1 MDEPILALDE
11 AAAAKLKTMKDAGRF
26 DGSALR
32 VTVSRDGAA
41 FQYQLEVVEEETAS
55 PEDAVIDAAGVR
67 FYVDAESVPRLRGA
81 TLQYVDAMSGGG
93 FRFENPNQPEL
104 LSNPIA
110 ERVQR
115 LLDERINP
123 SVADHG
129 GHVSLVDVQEG
140 RVFLRFG
147 GGCQGCGM
155 VDVTLKDGIQ
165 GQLMAE
171 IPEITQVLDATDHA
185 SGTNPY
191 YEPGR

>member
-41 FQYQLEVVEEETAS
+41 FHYQLEVVEEETAS
-55 PEDAVIDAAGVR
+55 PEDAVIDAAGIR

-81 TLQYVDAMSGGG
+81 TLQYVDAMSDGG

-110 ERVQR
+110 ARVQR

-155 VDVTLKDGIQ
+155 VDVTLKEGIQ
-165 GQLMAE
+165 AQLMAE
-171 IPEITQVLDATDHA
+171 IPEITQVLDETDHA
-185 SGTNPY
+185 AGTNPY

>member
-11 AAAAKLKTMKDAGRF
+11 AAAAKLKTMKEAGRF

-41 FQYQLEVVEEETAS
+41 FHYQLEVVEEETAS
-55 PEDAVIDAAGVR
+55 PEDAVVDAAGIR

-81 TLQYVDAMSGGG
+81 TLQYVDAMSDGG

-110 ERVQR
+110 ARVQR

-123 SVADHG
+123 GVADHG

-155 VDVTLKDGIQ
+155 VDVTLKEGIQ
-165 GQLMAE
+165 AQLMAE
-171 IPEITQVLDATDHA
+171 IPEITQVLDETDHA
-185 SGTNPY
+185 AGTNPY